1 MAASAIVSL
10 AVSCN
15 KASLEQETTGGG
27 DISAKLIPI
36 TIKLDVPQT
45 KATATAEES
54 KINRVTVITY
64 KVPTNVSD
72 RTDPTK
78 YLIGSFADF
87 YQDGMS
93 QFTISVAP
101 GLFDIYMLVNLPN
114 NNLFG
119 DMNFYPVS
127 MRFTQANMSALTSL
141 PRLLEKRIHVRSQQ
155 SQHVDYNGLTM
166 TGQLYS
172 IDPASNPTLT
182 VGLHRLAAKVVF
194 TTTDNSDV
202 FHYINAQ
209 SFINVATESPIVPNL
224 PGDRSTSA
232 LATYNAPSYC
242 PDLAQTSFYA
252 VSNLHTYNLQY
263 AAEKP
268 AFVSPDANNLI
279 PVKNPDLFV
288 DQYYVD
294 ELRYSNEALLNSQTC
309 TNNFYILQNRAALY
323 ATRATVRII
332 ENSELSKFLS
342 VKINDGTN
350 GAGSSDLVGRNR
362 VYNINMTFNGTVSNY
377 VTNPWDYTYRT
388 KTKQD
393 QERGLEVTQS
403 SQPW

>member
-15 KASLEQETTGGG
+15 KASVDDQTTGGG
-27 DISAKLIPI
+27 DISAELIPV

-45 KATATAEES
+45 KAPATAAES

-64 KVPTNVSD
+64 KVPTSPAD
-72 RTDPTK
+72 RNDPEK
-78 YLIGSFADF
+78 YVIGSFADF
-87 YQDGMS
+87 YQEGMS
-93 QFTISVAP
+93 QFTIAVAP
-101 GLFDIYMLVNLPN
+101 GLFDVYMLVNLPHN
-114 NNLFG
+114 HLFG
-119 DMNFYPVS
+119 DINFYPES
-127 MRFTQANMSALTSL
+127 MRYDQMNISAMTAFSK
-141 PRLLEKRIHVRSQQ
+141 LLEKRIHVRSQQ

-182 VGLHRLAAKVVF
+182 VGLHRIAAKVVF

-202 FHYINAQ
+202 WHYINAQ

-224 PGDRSTSA
+224 PGDRSASA

-268 AFVSPDANNLI
+268 FFTQPDANNLI
-279 PVKNPDLFV
+279 PAKDPDVFV

-294 ELRYSNEALLNSQTC
+294 ELRYSNAEMLNQKTC
-309 TNNFYILQNRAALY
+309 TNSFYILQNRTAPY
-323 ATRATVRII
+323 ATRAMVRII
-332 ENSELSKFLS
+332 HDSDLSKFLA